1 MVHRIAHPEDVLR
14 EAQLLY
20 PQKFKEVSESGFM
33 DEFYKKAAR
42 MPGVMEAVKSGG
54 GKAVV
59 FDVASG
65 TGRVGNFIK
74 FLSHMDFDYYCFEIN
89 EKQLGWE
96 GWKKAVIGDISHLRA
111 EDKAADVVF
120 MLNVPIPISGI
131 KNHLLEGGRLDHTK
145 KGMLEMLD
153 LAIDAQYKLNLLEG
167 ARVLKDD
174 GIIVV
179 GGKYV
184 GQKQE
189 GMQGNL
195 ADLPLRIKH
204 FEVVDVDEDA
214 VPAWRRYGIDIEK
227 PTFLL
232 YSLKKTGEVS
242 KELVSFYE
250 QVRYTA
256 LEQLIRIEG
265 FDDIM
270 EGMRKARKAC

>member
-1 MVHRIAHPEDVLR
+1 MAYKIAKP
-14 EAQLLY
+14 
-20 PQKFKEVSESGFM
+20 
-33 DEFYKKAAR
+33 
-42 MPGVMEAVKSGG
+42 
-54 GKAVV
+54 
-59 FDVASG
+59 
-65 TGRVGNFIK
+65 
-74 FLSHMDFDYYCFEIN
+74 
-89 EKQLGWE
+89 
-96 GWKKAVIGDISHLRA
+96 GDIL
-111 EDKAADVVF
+111 V
-120 MLNVPIPISGI
+120 
-131 KNHLLEGGRLDHTK
+131 
-145 KGMLEMLD
+145 
-153 LAIDAQYKLNLLEG
+153 DAQYKLNLLEG